1 MKWNLLLAASFV
13 ATSLPLGA
21 YDLHEWGTFTTVS
34 GSDGVLLPGLE
45 IEEAALPAYVHSF
58 PGFAVTGKGMPLPVR
73 NVTVK
78 METPVIYFHSDT
90 AFHAKIKVGFQ
101 GGTISQWYP
110 ERSDGEV
117 LPSNSAT
124 TQPID
129 FSTPRHGWIQWDL
142 DVLSPEESR
151 RTLLFK
157 PDDLLQW
164 TRARVPDSN
173 VVRHRSG
180 ETEGF
185 IFYRGLGNFVP
196 GLLTTASENGD
207 LHITN
212 RSGGKIPYAFVF
224 ERQSNGSHRWY
235 EITHGIDNA
244 NSLTV
249 AESQLDRS
257 GNGFDAKMYHALRD
271 GLASCGLTESEASAM
286 IQTWWKSYFESDGLR
301 VFWVLPASRTQE
313 ILPIEASPKPE
324 RIIRV
329 LVGRSEV
336 FRPADENRMHVLAT
350 STVTRDQESWKW
362 FVTGNRFGLPWQERI
377 RQLR

>member
-1 MKWNLLLAASFV
+1 LPSIG
-13 ATSLPLGA
+13 ATS
-21 YDLHEWGTFTTVS
+21 
-34 GSDGVLLPGLE
+34 
-45 IEEAALPAYVHSF
+45 
-58 PGFAVTGKGMPLPVR
+58 
-73 NVTVK
+73 
-78 METPVIYFHSDT
+78 
-90 AFHAKIKVGFQ
+90 
-101 GGTISQWYP
+101 
-110 ERSDGEV
+110 
-117 LPSNSAT
+117 
-124 TQPID
+124 QPID
-129 FSTPRHGWIQWDL
+129 FATPRRGWIQWDL
-142 DVLSPEESR
+142 DVLSPDESR

-196 GLLTTASENGD
+196 GLFTTASGNGD

-212 RSGGKIPYAFVF
+212 RSGGKIPYAFIF
-224 ERQSNGSHRWY
+224 ERQSNGSHRWHD
-235 EITHGIDNA
+235 ITHGIGNS

-257 GNGFDAKMYHALRD
+257 GNGFDPKMYHALRD

-286 IQTWWKSYFESDGLR
+286 IQTWWNSYFESEGLR

-313 ILPIEASPKPE
+313 ILPLEASPKPE
-324 RIIRV
+324 HIIRV

-336 FRPADENRMHVLAT
+336 FRPADESRMHVLAT
-350 STVTRDQESWKW
+350 STATRDQDSWKW
-362 FVTGNRFGLPWQERI
+362 FVASNRFGIPWQERI